1 MRGTAFSMKGYTKL
15 LISLATIL
23 SVSSVI
29 SQDVVNDFAQKP
41 KLKGALISIQ
51 ISDLVT
57 GESLQAVNPD
67 LRLCPA
73 SVWKLFTTSAALS
86 QLGGDFQFRTTLAYD
101 GLLEGDTLHG
111 NVYILGGGDPTL
123 GSRYFDLPMEKLMET
138 WTVAVEKAGIKYIDG
153 NIVANSSHFRG
164 DVIPRTRIWEDM
176 GNYYGAPVWGL
187 NINDNTYFV
196 DFKLPDEVGELAE
209 IVNVH
214 PEVPGLEL
222 TSEVVVAAQRG
233 DQAYIF
239 GTPQS
244 NQRTIRGTL
253 PAGAKN
259 YTIKGSLPD
268 APMMAAHQLR
278 QYLQKSGI
286 GGMEAIAVEQNQ
298 VREPATL
305 KTLSTIKSPALSE
318 IIKQTNVRSDNLFA
332 ETLLLQLG
340 VKYGDP
346 TIEGG
351 LKAVAEFYKKACSS
365 NCHLSAYDGSGL
377 SRFTAVSAAQVVD
390 LLLYDNQ
397 DLTQRKLLLDQLPNA
412 GKEGS
417 LKWFGDRTNLE
428 GNMRAKSGSMEG
440 VRAYAGQMSTFT
452 GRQLGFAVLVN
463 NFDGSGI
470 ELKEKIEHMLLQ
482 IYGDY

>member
-1 MRGTAFSMKGYTKL
+1 MKGFIKL
-15 LISLATIL
+15 LISLTAIL
-23 SVSSVI
+23 SVSTVN
-29 SQDVVNDFAQKP
+29 SQNAVNDFAQNSD
-41 KLKGALISIQ
+41 LKGALISIQ

-57 GESLQAVNPD
+57 GESLQAINPD

-86 QLGGDFQFRTTLAYD
+86 MLGGDFQFRTILAYD
-101 GLLEGDTLHG
+101 GLLEGDTLFG
-111 NVYILGGGDPTL
+111 NIYILGGGDPTL
-123 GSRYFDLPMEKLMET
+123 GSRFFDQSMGQLMQD
-138 WTVAVEKAGIKYIDG
+138 WTAAINKAGIKYVEG
-153 NIVANSSHFRG
+153 NIVANSSHFQG
-164 DVIPRTRIWEDM
+164 GAIPRTRIWEDM

-187 NINDNTYFV
+187 NINDNTYFI
-196 DFKLPDEVGELAE
+196 DFKLPDDVGDLAE

-214 PEVPGLEL
+214 PQVPGLEL
-222 TSEVVVAAQRG
+222 TSEVVVAEQRG

-239 GTPQS
+239 GTPES
-244 NQRTIRGTL
+244 NHRTIRGTL
-253 PAGAKN
+253 PAGAKT

-268 APMMAAHQLR
+268 APMMAAFQLR
-278 QYLQKSGI
+278 EHLLDNGI
-286 GGMEAIAVEQNQ
+286 GGMSNIAVEQNH
-298 VREPATL
+298 VREAATL
-305 KTLSTIKSPALSE
+305 KTLATVKSPVLTE
-318 IIKQTNVRSDNLFA
+318 IIKQTNMRSDNLFA

-351 LKAVAEFYKKACSS
+351 LKAVSDFYKKACQS

-377 SRFTAVSAAQVVD
+377 SRFTAVSSAQVVD
-390 LLLYDNQ
+390 LLLYDFQ
-397 DLTQRKLLLDQLPNA
+397 QLTQRNLLLNQLPLA

-428 GNMRAKSGSMEG
+428 GNMRGKSGSMEG
-440 VRAYAGQMSTFT
+440 VRAYAGQMTAFS

-470 ELKEKIEHMLLQ
+470 EIKEKIEHMLLKV
-482 IYGDY
+482 YGDY